1 MFFKIMEAPP
11 DGSFPY
17 TSKRRRDD
25 QGLDSLQ
32 DDPFHESKKV
42 RSMPFRTS
50 PRPKSTSLFSP
61 SSQFLHRSVSPS
73 LTPAD
78 SSDDE
83 EGGKSNF
90 PSLQD
95 GKHGLQRKPPMLM
108 FDSPMDV
115 DMIDSR
121 PQHSGGSLSPWPLS
135 ANGNA
140 NTTFQR
146 SPIPNHL
153 INQSL
158 SISGG
163 RTATPIYGHFTVN
176 MRPDAMVED
185 DPTTLSA
192 PAPAGLDPPTDEI
205 DWWRRRR
212 LPSPISEDEDVLNG
226 HIETVQMNGNG
237 YLDNIQLDQ
246 HPELPEGLS
255 LLDSERD
262 FTGVWSAA
270 PKSSEMMHSEDLRAC
285 DAYEEATV
293 PVRPCDSSEDIASR
307 DVAAPHAASSAK
319 RKTGISMGYRA
330 DCMKC
335 QLKVPGHYSH
345 IICS

>member
-1 MFFKIMEAPP
+1 MLFFNTMEAAP
-11 DGSFPY
+11 DGSFRY

-25 QGLDSLQ
+25 HGLDSLRE
-32 DDPFHESKKV
+32 DSLHESKKV

-50 PRPKSTSLFSP
+50 PRPKSMSLFSQA
-61 SSQFLHRSVSPS
+61 SQFPHRSVSPS

-83 EGGKSNF
+83 DGKMSSTF

-121 PQHSGGSLSPWPLS
+121 PLHSGGSLSPWLL
-135 ANGNA
+135 NA
-140 NTTFQR
+140 DAVQH
-146 SPIPNHL
+146 SPIPNRL
-153 INQSL
+153 INESL

-185 DPTTLSA
+185 SPLSA
-192 PAPAGLDPPTDEI
+192 PAPASLDPPRDEI

-212 LPSPISEDEDVLNG
+212 LPSPISEDEDGLNG
-226 HIETVQMNGNG
+226 LAEAVRMNDRGCS
-237 YLDNIQLDQ
+237 DNIQLDQ
-246 HPELPEGLS
+246 HPELPVGPS
-255 LLDSERD
+255 LLDSN
-262 FTGVWSAA
+262 FTGVVWSAT
-270 PKSSEMMHSEDLRAC
+270 PKSSKVMYAEDQRAC
-285 DAYEEATV
+285 DAYREVTM
-293 PVRPCDSSEDIASR
+293 PLRTRNSSEDITGR
-307 DVAAPHAASSAK
+307 VANPDAGSSVK
-319 RKTGISMGYRA
+319 GKISFSMGYRA

-335 QLKVPGHYSH
+335 QLKVPGHYNH
-345 IICS
+345 IIRS